1 MKKTPVTFK
10 NKNGLTLHGV
20 LEQPVNELDKA
31 TAILFL
37 SPGIKMRVAP
47 HQLYNKMSR
56 HFVGLGYTVL
66 RFDFYGLG
74 DSEGE
79 VTEKML
85 ADLYRSI
92 QEGRYVDDTLSAVEW
107 LSKEVNKN
115 EFLLA
120 GLCGGAITGLLS
132 AEKDTRIHG
141 LLGLG
146 IPVILDGSNVDAANN
161 ITAGH
166 MNRLQKGYVRK
177 IFDPKSW
184 MRLLTFQSDYRIIF
198 NILKKNIRK
207 RLIAPE
213 APSPTDINRVQI
225 NDNTNPLFAPAVF
238 KMLERDAKIN
248 FIFSGSDRL
257 DWEYEEKFVSRYK
270 NELNQYE
277 GEALSVCTIDD
288 ANHILS
294 LPKWQKEMIDISTSW
309 LSKNFNDN
317 KV

>member
-10 NKNGLTLHGV
+10 NKNGLTLHGI
-20 LEQPVNELDKA
+20 LEQPVNDLDKS

-79 VTEKML
+79 VTEMML

-92 QEGRYVDDTLSAVEW
+92 QEGRYVDDTLSAIEW

-115 EFLLA
+115 KFLLT

-132 AEKDTRIHG
+132 AEKDDRING

-146 IPVILDGSNVDAANN
+146 IPVILDGSKVDAAKNL
-161 ITAGH
+161 TAGH

-207 RLIAPE
+207 RLVSPE
-213 APSPTDINRVQI
+213 ATASADINRVDI

-257 DWEYEEKFVSRYK
+257 DWEYEEKFVSLYK
-270 NELNQYE
+270 NKLNQYE

-294 LPKWQKEMIDISTSW
+294 LPKWQNEMIEISTSW

-317 KV
+317 QV